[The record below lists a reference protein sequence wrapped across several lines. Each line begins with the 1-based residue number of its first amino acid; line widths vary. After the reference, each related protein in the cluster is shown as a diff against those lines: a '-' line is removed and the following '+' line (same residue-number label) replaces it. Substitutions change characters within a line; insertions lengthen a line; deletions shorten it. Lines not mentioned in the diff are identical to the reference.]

1 MCGGKY
7 LLSYVLTLRLKSLWY
22 IPAKDEAGV
31 YMYSPMVLFLLS
43 WSCSSAS
50 EVMLALCD
58 CFLRIMWPSCD
69 RPAGWAWWDFEW
81 IHTGTGIPS
90 DGNDILCG
98 TIFST
103 ASCDV
108 LGSVSLCLS
117 LILVRHT
124 CATDV
129 PRVRNWR
136 YKTFIC
142 YWVARR
148 GISYNVSAVVSVWCR
163 CLSDPNKISVCFSCD
178 VVTSSTQITLSG
190 STPNVVCPLGQSK
203 IYSFLVRLVSCQGW
217 IRMRY
222 VPSASEF
229 CDCSKKIS
237 WRDSK
242 LSSRQNKKKRQ

>member
-1 MCGGKY
+1 MRFVSTC
-7 LLSYVLTLRLKSLWY
+7 TLRWFY
-22 IPAKDEAGV
+22 FYFRD
-31 YMYSPMVLFLLS
+31 LFLSLCFAYICIS

-50 EVMLALCD
+50 EVMLVLCG

-69 RPAGWAWWDFEW
+69 RPAGWAWWDFVW
-81 IHTGTGIPS
+81 IHTGTVIPS
-90 DGNDILCG
+90 DGGDILCE

-108 LGSVSLCLS
+108 LGSVSLS

-148 GISYNVSAVVSVWCR
+148 WISYNVSAVASVSYR
-163 CLSDPNKISVCFSCD
+163 CLGP
-178 VVTSSTQITLSG
+178 
-190 STPNVVCPLGQSK
+190 
-203 IYSFLVRLVSCQGW
+203 
-217 IRMRY
+217 
-222 VPSASEF
+222 
-229 CDCSKKIS
+229 
-237 WRDSK
+237 
-242 LSSRQNKKKRQ
+242 